1 MSFCLLY
8 LDFDGV
14 LHPSEV
20 FHQPGHGPAMAER
33 FAGHKLFEHVEA
45 LNELLAPHPSVHLVL
60 STSWVQ
66 AYGIESAASYLP
78 PELRVRIVGATFD
91 PERDGP
97 AFSSVARGYQITA
110 DARRRRVRKWVAL
123 DDDARNWPTA
133 HGSRLIA
140 TDPILG
146 FGEPSA
152 QASLRIWLDSHFKLT

>member
-1 MSFCLLY
+1 MSFRLLY

-20 FHQPGHGPAMAER
+20 FHQPGRGPAMAER

-45 LNELLAPHPSVHLVL
+45 LKELLAPHPSVRLVL

-66 AYGIESAASYLP
+66 EYGVEAAASYLP
-78 PELRVRIVGATFD
+78 LELRVRVVGATFD

-110 DARRRRVRKWVAL
+110 DARRRRVRRWVAL
-123 DDDARNWPTA
+123 DDDVCNWPSSQA
-133 HGSRLIA
+133 SHLIA
-140 TDPILG
+140 TDPIFGL
-146 FGEPSA
+146 GEPAA
-152 QASLRIWLDSHFKLT
+152 QASLRIWLDSHCRD